1 MSMRREEIPRLDGLR
16 RLWVG
21 VVLVGLTPGVKREES
36 TSFLKKR
43 SKKLLSVWIARNWR
57 EESAKQYLMEFTIN
71 LVENQ

>member
-16 RLWVG
+16 RLSVG
-21 VVLVGLTPGVKREES
+21 VVLVGLVPGVRRAES